1 VYLLRSSIKQ
11 RRNIMLRQ
19 LISASALMLATVP
32 AISLSAVALSAPK
45 VTVFNQGGYVA
56 DYQINYTING
66 QRKDFKISSLVVG
79 SKRTVTLPVGSRA
92 ITVRGQMQTGLFWEP
107 RREIFNQS
115 ARDGSCFK
123 TYGTIF
129 KGEWSRDCTAAF

>member
-1 VYLLRSSIKQ
+1 
-11 RRNIMLRQ
+11 MLRQ
-19 LISASALMLATVP
+19 LLSASALMLATIP
-32 AISLSAVALSAPK
+32 ALSMSAIAASAPR

-56 DYQINYTING
+56 DYQINYSING
-66 QRKDFKISSLVVG
+66 QRKDFKVSGIIVG
-79 SKRTVTLPVGSRA
+79 GKRTVTLPLGSQN

-123 TYGTIF
+123 TFGTIF
-129 KGEWSRDCTAAF
+129 RGEWSRDCTADF